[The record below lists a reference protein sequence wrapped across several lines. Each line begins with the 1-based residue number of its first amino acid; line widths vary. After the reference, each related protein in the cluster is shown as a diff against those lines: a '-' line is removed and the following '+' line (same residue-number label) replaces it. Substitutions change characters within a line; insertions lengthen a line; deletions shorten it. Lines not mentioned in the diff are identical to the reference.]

1 MPLVNGSTL
10 GPYEIVELLGR
21 GGMGEVYRAR
31 DAKLRRDVAIKI
43 LPPSLANDPERLRR
57 FEREAQVLASL
68 NHPNIAAIYGLEAHG
83 GSTALVLEL
92 VEGDTLD
99 VRLSGR
105 PLPFQDAIAIA
116 RLICDGLDAAH
127 ERGIVHRDLKPSN
140 IKVTADGV
148 VKLLDFGLAKP
159 LRESPDVTQSPT
171 VANDSVVGVLLG
183 TVSYMS
189 PEQARGRPVDK
200 RTDVWSFGCVFYE
213 MLTGRTPF
221 AAETI
226 SDTIAAVLGREPN
239 WSALPASTPHY
250 VHLVLRRCL
259 AKDLRLRMRDIADAR
274 AGLDETAATADSGQT
289 AMPGLPAA
297 QRVRAL
303 IAGAAAG
310 AMIAAAITLFLARA
324 QRATW
329 TNPLAGAS
337 FTRLTDFEG
346 AEHDA
351 AISPDGKF
359 VAFRADRDGP
369 FDVWLTQV
377 GTGRVLNLTQ
387 GTDDERRT
395 RTGSVGFNGD
405 GSEIWLGGGP
415 DRRLR
420 LMPMLGGAPRV
431 FLGEGAT
438 HIKWSHDGTRI
449 VYHTNEKGV
458 DPIFV
463 ADATGEHVSRI
474 FQGPYAGWHNHFPT
488 WSPDGR
494 WIYFVSGIYAANEMD
509 VWRIG
514 AAGGTPERLTQHNSD
529 AAYPTPID
537 DRTVLYVSRDTDG
550 SGPWLWALDVERKS
564 THRVSFGL
572 ELYTS
577 VAANRDGR
585 RLVGTVANPSASL
598 WTVPI
603 RDRQVTETDVAPYAV
618 PTVNAIA
625 PRFGPQAL
633 FYLSSAGAG
642 SGLWRASNGQAAE
655 VWRGADGALFEPPA
669 VSPEGTRVVIVLR
682 RNGKLRLR
690 VRSADGA
697 DMRPLADDLEVQGT
711 GHWSPDGKWIVT
723 GGHDAEG
730 DGLFKVPVEG
740 GAAIRLVKGP
750 ALNPAWS
757 GDGRVIVYSGPEVAG
772 LMMLMAVDP
781 AGQRVELPAIRVRAG
796 DGERA
801 RFVPG
806 TNVLVYMQGLLPP
819 QDFWSLD
826 LATGKTRQ
834 LTSLSGRAAMRTFDI
849 TPDGRQ
855 IVFDRLRENSD
866 IVLIDLP
873 AR

>member
-1 MPLVNGSTL
+1 VRSRL
-10 GPYEIVELLGR
+10 GPPTTDAQLEQSSLALTSLCDRVRIGAR
-21 GGMGEVYRAR
+21 R
-31 DAKLRRDVAIKI
+31 DAA
-43 LPPSLANDPERLRR
+43 
-57 FEREAQVLASL
+57 
-68 NHPNIAAIYGLEAHG
+68 G
-83 GSTALVLEL
+83 
-92 VEGDTLD
+92 
-99 VRLSGR
+99 
-105 PLPFQDAIAIA
+105 
-116 RLICDGLDAAH
+116 
-127 ERGIVHRDLKPSN
+127 
-140 IKVTADGV
+140 
-148 VKLLDFGLAKP
+148 LDFGLAKP

-213 MLTGRTPF
+213 MLTGRSPF

-239 WSALPASTPHY
+239 WSALPASTPPY
-250 VHLVLRRCL
+250 VHFVLRRCL
-259 AKDLRLRMRDIADAR
+259 AKDPRLRMRDIADAR
-274 AGLDETAATADSGQT
+274 AGLDETATTADSGQT
-289 AMPGLPAA
+289 AMPALPAA
-297 QRVRAL
+297 QRVRAW

-494 WIYFVSGIYAANEMD
+494 WIYFVSGVYAANEMD

-514 AAGGTPERLTQHNSD
+514 AARRNARAVDTAQQRRGIP
-529 AAYPTPID
+529 
-537 DRTVLYVSRDTDG
+537 DTDRRSHRALRLARHRWVG
-550 SGPWLWALDVERKS
+550 SVVVGS
-564 THRVSFGL
+564 
-572 ELYTS
+572 
-577 VAANRDGR
+577 R
-585 RLVGTVANPSASL
+585 RRAEV
-598 WTVPI
+598 
-603 RDRQVTETDVAPYAV
+603 D
-618 PTVNAIA
+618 A
-625 PRFGPQAL
+625 PRE
-633 FYLSSAGAG
+633 
-642 SGLWRASNGQAAE
+642 LW
-655 VWRGADGALFEPPA
+655 
-669 VSPEGTRVVIVLR
+669 TRVVHVGR
-682 RNGKLRLR
+682 RQPR
-690 VRSADGA
+690 
-697 DMRPLADDLEVQGT
+697 RPPPRRHCGQ
-711 GHWSPDGKWIVT
+711 
-723 GGHDAEG
+723 
-730 DGLFKVPVEG
+730 
-740 GAAIRLVKGP
+740 
-750 ALNPAWS
+750 
-757 GDGRVIVYSGPEVAG
+757 PERKP
-772 LMMLMAVDP
+772 LDCSDP
-781 AGQRVELPAIRVRAG
+781 
-796 DGERA
+796 
-801 RFVPG
+801 
-806 TNVLVYMQGLLPP
+806 
-819 QDFWSLD
+819 
-826 LATGKTRQ
+826 
-834 LTSLSGRAAMRTFDI
+834 
-849 TPDGRQ
+849 
-855 IVFDRLRENSD
+855 
-866 IVLIDLP
+866 
-873 AR
+873 

>member
-43 LPPSLANDPERLRR
+43 LPSSLANDPERLRR

-68 NHPNIAAIYGLEAHG
+68 NHPNIGAIYGLEAPG

-92 VEGDTLD
+92 VEGETLD
-99 VRLSGR
+99 IRLSGR
-105 PLPFQDAIAIA
+105 PLPLRDALAIA
-116 RLICDGLDAAH
+116 RQICDGLDAAH

-140 IKVTADGV
+140 IKVTAGGL

-159 LRESPDVTQSPT
+159 FRESPDLTQSPT
-171 VANDSVVGVLLG
+171 VASDSVAGVVLG
-183 TVSYMS
+183 TASYMS
-189 PEQARGRPVDK
+189 PEQARGRPVDR
-200 RTDVWSFGCVFYE
+200 RTDIWSFGCVLYE
-213 MLTGRTPF
+213 MLTGRGPF
-221 AAETI
+221 GAETI
-226 SDTIAAVLGREPN
+226 SDSIAAVLGQDPD
-239 WSALPASTPHY
+239 WSALPASTPPH
-250 VHLVLRRCL
+250 VRVVLQRCL
-259 AKDLRLRMRDIADAR
+259 AKDPKLRMRDIADAR
-274 AGLDETAATADSGQT
+274 AGLDEIASTTD
-289 AMPGLPAA
+289 PGNTTMASPSKV
-297 QRVRAL
+297 QRLGPWVG
-303 IAGAAAG
+303 GAAAG
-310 AMIAAAITLFLARA
+310 AIIAALITLFMTRA
-324 QRATW
+324 ERAAW

-377 GTGRVLNLTQ
+377 GTGRVINLTQ
-387 GTDDERRT
+387 GSDDERRT

-420 LMPMLGGAPRV
+420 LMPMLGGAARV

-438 HIKWSHDGTRI
+438 HIKWSHDGSRI

-463 ADATGEHVSRI
+463 ADATGEHGSRI
-474 FQGPYAGWHNHFPT
+474 FEGPYAGWHNHFPT

-494 WIYFVSGIYAANEMD
+494 WIYFVSGVYAANEMD
-509 VWRIG
+509 VWRI
-514 AAGGTPERLTQHNSD
+514 ASAGGTPERLTNHNSD
-529 AAYPTPID
+529 VAYPTPID

-572 ELYTS
+572 EQYTS
-577 VAANRDGR
+577 VAVNRDGR
-585 RLVGTVANPSASL
+585 RLVATVANPSASL
-598 WTVPI
+598 WTIPI
-603 RDRQVTETDVAPYAV
+603 RDRQVTEADVAPYAV

-642 SGLWRASNGQAAE
+642 SGLWRLVNGQAAE
-655 VWRGADGALFEPPA
+655 VWRGADGALFEPAA
-669 VSPEGTRVVIVLR
+669 VAPDGTRVAIVLR
-682 RNGKLRLR
+682 RNGKQRLH

-697 DMRPLADDLEVQGT
+697 DMRPLGKTLEVQGT

-723 GGHDAEG
+723 GGHDADG
-730 DGLFKVPVEG
+730 DGLFKVPVDDG
-740 GAAIRLVKGP
+740 VPIRLVKGP
-750 ALNPAWS
+750 ALNPVWS
-757 GDGRVIVYSGPEVAG
+757 GDGRVIVYAGPEVAG
-772 LMMLMAVDP
+772 LMTLMAVDP
-781 AGQRVELPAIRVRAG
+781 AGHRVELPAIRVRAG
-796 DGERA
+796 DGERT

-826 LATGKTRQ
+826 LANGKTKQ
-834 LTSLSGRAAMRTFDI
+834 LTSLSGRAAMRAFDL